1 MMWKFI
7 KEFFGFFDKPEITM
21 PKDTRREDITE
32 LYKTILGREPD
43 KDGLDWWV
51 NSQATLDE
59 IKSEFL
65 KSPEY
70 VMKSRLEQ
78 ITKLYQEVLGR
89 DPDADGLKFWAE
101 GPLAIDE
108 IRVEFMKSDE
118 YLAKITPTPEPV
130 VEVKPEPKVETAPT
144 TKPASKSTPKTAA
157 KGRPK
162 KTK

>member
-1 MMWKFI
+1 MWKYI
-7 KEFFGFFDKPEITM
+7 KEFFGFFDKPEVIM

-51 NSQATLDE
+51 SSQATLDE

-118 YLAKITPTPEPV
+118 YLAKITPAPEPV
-130 VEVKPEPKVETAPT
+130 AEVKPEPKVEP
-144 TKPASKSTPKTAA
+144 KPAAKSTPKTAA

>member
-1 MMWKFI
+1 MWKSI
-7 KEFFGFFDKPEITM
+7 KEFFGFFDKPEVTV

-59 IKSEFL
+59 I
-65 KSPEY
+65 
-70 VMKSRLEQ
+70 
-78 ITKLYQEVLGR
+78 
-89 DPDADGLKFWAE
+89 
-101 GPLAIDE
+101 
-108 IRVEFMKSDE
+108 RVEFMKSDE
-118 YLAKITPTPEPV
+118 YLAKITPAPEPV
-130 VEVKPEPKVETAPT
+130 AEVKPEPKVEPKPAA
-144 TKPASKSTPKTAA
+144 KPASKSAPKTAA